1 MTTITINEKE
11 IEIPNSWFD
20 VSFNDFLAFS
30 KLVKNQKSEED
41 LNELYKD
48 ETEEI
53 RTLQISLE
61 NVNFNTKVACFWT
74 GLSEEEIS
82 LCSLEEVEGVMKE
95 MHFLNEQY
103 HPISLDKF
111 TFRDVT
117 YYLPKQYMEGENF
130 GTYIEAEQVE
140 INNKKIEEGHL
151 EILPKQ
157 MAILCKEEGEKPG
170 LVDDEAVAKKEA
182 LFREIDMATVWDV
195 AFFLFKHES
204 TLMTVFLTCL
214 RKEEMRKQD
223 LQLKEQ

>member
-1 MTTITINEKE
+1 MNTIIINEKE
-11 IEIPNSWFD
+11 IELPNSWFD
-20 VSFNDFLAFS
+20 VSFNDFLAFT
-30 KLVKNQKSEED
+30 KLVNSQKTEEE
-41 LNELYKD
+41 LNDIYKD
-48 ETEEI
+48 ETEEV
-53 RTLQISLE
+53 RALQISLE
-61 NVNFNTKVACFWT
+61 NINFNTRVACFWT

-82 LCSLEEVEGVMKE
+82 LCSLDEVEQVMKE

-111 TFRDVT
+111 TFKDVT

-140 INNKKIEEGHL
+140 INNKKIEEGNL

-170 LVDDEAVAKKEA
+170 LVDDDAVAKKEA
-182 LFREIDMATVWDV
+182 LFREVDMATVWDV

-204 TLMTVFLTCL
+204 TLMTVFLTSL
-214 RKEEMRKQD
+214 QKEGTLKQD